1 MKSTILILGMLLAV
15 AYSCFANG
23 TNEIVLTGTQI
34 DACSRAFTNFKAT
47 ETNADVSHY
56 TVIVSQQASNVVLI
70 FVPDGLPR
78 GIRGGGHTKYGSQV
92 EYLVS
97 TDSGRV
103 VSKSYSR

>member
-1 MKSTILILGMLLAV
+1 MKYTTLLLGMLLAV
-15 AYSCFANG
+15 ACACFASG
-23 TNEIVLTGTQI
+23 TNEIALTGMQV
-34 DACSRAFTNFKAT
+34 DACSKALANFKAT
-47 ETNADVSHY
+47 ETNADLAHY

-78 GIRGGGHTKYGSQV
+78 GIRGGGHTKFGSQV